1 MKKRNKRKKR
11 KKKRDAWVA
20 QSVNHPTLVRVM
32 ISRFY
37 DLIPVSDSVLTLKSM
52 EPALDSVSPCL
63 SPSPM
68 LKICLYLSLKIN
80 NIKKNILIKKK
91 KKKTGKGTR
100 IAQVTRLG
108 DQNLVSTQICECE
121 PCVGLST
128 DRMEPLKSL
137 YAPLPSSTPTRT
149 LTLVL
154 KNK

>member
-1 MKKRNKRKKR
+1 M
-11 KKKRDAWVA
+11 A

-80 NIKKNILIKKK
+80 NI
-91 KKKTGKGTR
+91 
-100 IAQVTRLG
+100 
-108 DQNLVSTQICECE
+108 
-121 PCVGLST
+121 
-128 DRMEPLKSL
+128 
-137 YAPLPSSTPTRT
+137 
-149 LTLVL
+149 
-154 KNK
+154 